1 MRRLTLFTV
10 VIVPRFIVKPPRV
23 YSSFHRTR
31 RAAPRLPAWLLIAC
45 VLFDALSAS
54 ACSVPVFRY
63 ALERWNPDAYGV
75 VLFHKGALTAEQ
87 DKWLEQMDPDKMP
100 ADQFVNLMIKRVD
113 LEVGPEP
120 EAVNMWK
127 EQATRT
133 LPWMILY
140 YPRASRIQGL
150 VWSGPFNGG
159 NVKRLV
165 DSPARREIARRLL
178 KGQSAVWA
186 LVESGDEQKDAA
198 AAGLLERRLRHLEA
212 NLQLPEINPRDV
224 IDGLISIDEADLK
237 IGFSTVRLSRAD
249 RAEEIFIRMLLGSE
263 SDLKDYAKEPIVFPI
278 FGRGRALFAL
288 AGKGI
293 AKDTIDEACLF
304 LTGSCSCEVKEQNPG
319 IDLVMSVHWD
329 RLVQQR
335 LDIDRE
341 LPPLAGFVGLATG
354 REVTGEKP
362 VPEPSA
368 YKGESA
374 VPQPEANEDDSRA
387 ASAKTDGVSAVI
399 VSSLVA
405 CALVGFTVITAGFFL
420 GRKK

>member
-1 MRRLTLFTV
+1 MNHRLASCNVSLLLFACALLGAV
-10 VIVPRFIVKPPRV
+10 
-23 YSSFHRTR
+23 
-31 RAAPRLPAWLLIAC
+31 PAW
-45 VLFDALSAS
+45 S
-54 ACSVPVFRY
+54 CSVPVFRY
-63 ALERWNPDAYGV
+63 ALERWTPDAYGV
-75 VLFHKGALTAEQ
+75 VLFQRGELTAEQ
-87 DKWLEQMDPDKMP
+87 AKWLEQLDPERMP
-100 ADQFVNLMIKRVD
+100 VDQSVNLMIKRVD
-113 LEVGPEP
+113 LDANPEE
-120 EAVNMWK
+120 EAVKLWK
-127 EQATRT
+127 EQGSET

-140 YPRASRIQGL
+140 YPWASRIQGP
-150 VWSGPFNGG
+150 VWSGPFNGD

-237 IGFSTVRLSRAD
+237 IGFSTLRLSRAD
-249 RAEEIFIRMLLGSE
+249 PAEEIFTRMLLGSE

-293 AKDTIDEACLF
+293 DEDTIDEAGLF
-304 LTGSCSCEVKEQNPG
+304 LTGSCSCEIKEQNPG

-341 LPPLAGFVGLATG
+341 LPPLAGFVGLAKGSETA
-354 REVTGEKP
+354 GEKP
-362 VPEPSA
+362 A
-368 YKGESA
+368 T
-374 VPQPEANEDDSRA
+374 QPEVGGETTRADDR
-387 ASAKTDGVSAVI
+387 KPGGVSAVI
-399 VSSLVA
+399 ISSLAA
-405 CALVGFTVITAGFFL
+405 CALVGLAVMAAGFFL
-420 GRKK
+420 GRNK

>member
-1 MRRLTLFTV
+1 MRGLTLIV
-10 VIVPRFIVKPPRV
+10 VMIVPHPIVKLPRVSGSSCRPPR
-23 YSSFHRTR
+23 
-31 RAAPRLPAWLLIAC
+31 PALRHPVWVLIVC
-45 VLFDALSAS
+45 VFFGALSAW

-75 VLFHKGALTAEQ
+75 VLFHKDSLTGEQ
-87 DKWLEQMDPDKMP
+87 AKWLEQMDPDKMP

-113 LEVGPEP
+113 LEAGPEP
-120 EAVNMWK
+120 EAVNLWK
-127 EQATRT
+127 EQATET

-140 YPRASRIQGL
+140 YPWASRIQGP
-150 VWSGPFNGG
+150 VWSGSFNGD

-178 KGQSAVWA
+178 KGETAVWA
-186 LVESGDEQKDAA
+186 FLESGDEQKDNA

-224 IDGLISIDEADLK
+224 IDGLISIDESDLK
-237 IGFSTVRLSRAD
+237 IAFSTLRLSRAD
-249 RAEEIFIRMLLGSE
+249 PAEEIFIRMLLGSE

-288 AGKGI
+288 AGEGI
-293 AKDTIDEACLF
+293 AEDVIDEAGLF

-329 RLVQQR
+329 RLVRRR

-341 LPPLAGFVGLATG
+341 LPPLAGFVGLTKGSDATAKKPG
-354 REVTGEKP
+354 PQLKTGEVDSQAGGRKP
-362 VPEPSA
+362 
-368 YKGESA
+368 G
-374 VPQPEANEDDSRA
+374 
-387 ASAKTDGVSAVI
+387 GVSAVI
-399 VSSLVA
+399 ISSLAA
-405 CALVGFTVITAGFFL
+405 CALVGLAVMAAGFFL
-420 GRKK
+420 GRNK